1 MTTVKSPYLKAVNL
15 FRCKAVIPKTTPIV
29 ARCES
34 SFVFPLI
41 THPSEHEGTRPNA
54 SIPDMTTPRCPSDS
68 DKDATSPAVHLLPPA
83 SGLSSKTVL
92 ASAINAFTKIKLQQP
107 QPAPDVLIATACS
120 DCAIVEESTRSTD
133 LPQVPEQ
140 HSTTIDCAC
149 DIGIKSYNRPWRSAR
164 EKFRHAVRRLK
175 AKFNEKINYSTQSSE
190 EENFGDPGYSSP
202 SDEDQNGRAQWDIM
216 HCIPMSAFKAL
227 LLRSLPEERKKLGA
241 RTLGVS
247 SGTYHYVVFLDAM
260 GKSFP
265 GDEHA
270 FKTPCGLTIENVVIK
285 VPAHGT
291 HKRWC
296 AKDEYMMTQEAET
309 MKYLFHNTTLPVPQ
323 VFAYSATLDNSFG
336 FPYIIM
342 SHLSGRFAMNIWFD
356 QPYGDHTPELLQ
368 DSPSLETEQKR
379 VNFLRSLV
387 FQMTKLKDLPF
398 DGIGMPSLSR
408 HQIFLTCSGDVRL
421 PVDITHLAFYERSSP
436 ICCTSTFHIDTRTY
450 QFCPRRSS
458 ACGRAESGRCLHD
471 RGVRAH

>member
-1 MTTVKSPYLKAVNL
+1 
-15 FRCKAVIPKTTPIV
+15 
-29 ARCES
+29 
-34 SFVFPLI
+34 
-41 THPSEHEGTRPNA
+41 
-54 SIPDMTTPRCPSDS
+54 
-68 DKDATSPAVHLLPPA
+68 
-83 SGLSSKTVL
+83 
-92 ASAINAFTKIKLQQP
+92 
-107 QPAPDVLIATACS
+107 
-120 DCAIVEESTRSTD
+120 
-133 LPQVPEQ
+133 
-140 HSTTIDCAC
+140 
-149 DIGIKSYNRPWRSAR
+149 
-164 EKFRHAVRRLK
+164 
-175 AKFNEKINYSTQSSE
+175 
-190 EENFGDPGYSSP
+190 
-202 SDEDQNGRAQWDIM
+202 
-216 HCIPMSAFKAL
+216 
-227 LLRSLPEERKKLGA
+227 
-241 RTLGVS
+241 
-247 SGTYHYVVFLDAM
+247 
-260 GKSFP
+260 
-265 GDEHA
+265 
-270 FKTPCGLTIENVVIK
+270 
-285 VPAHGT
+285 
-291 HKRWC
+291 
-296 AKDEYMMTQEAET
+296 

-323 VFAYSATLDNSFG
+323 VFAYSATLDNSVG